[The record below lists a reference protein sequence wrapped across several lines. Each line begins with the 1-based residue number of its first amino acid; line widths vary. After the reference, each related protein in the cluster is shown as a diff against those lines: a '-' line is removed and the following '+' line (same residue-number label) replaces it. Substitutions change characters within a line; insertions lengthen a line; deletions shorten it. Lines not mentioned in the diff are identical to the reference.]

1 MQTQKTYVLTPRYR
15 LTKFIK
21 MHQMGMM
28 PSIIDVV
35 PVINEVFVD
44 TELSFEDLKHLVSV
58 YTSDEVTIREVVEY
72 NDNYTY
78 PNG

>member
-15 LTKFIK
+15 LTKFITIHK
-21 MHQMGMM
+21 QGLL
-28 PSIIDVV
+28 PQITEVV
-35 PVINEVFVD
+35 PIISEVIVD
-44 TELSFEDLKHLVSV
+44 TDLSIDDLQDLVSG
-58 YTSDEVTIREVVEY
+58 YTSGEGTIREVGEY

>member
-1 MQTQKTYVLTPRYR
+1 
-15 LTKFIK
+15 